1 MIDTFAALRLNPVL
15 RLEKNY
21 EKNNAIPPQRRDR
34 GEGHPIFFTENEVF
48 LQLRPAVSVL
58 ETEDGNAMPLTP
70 TLGRHCF
77 FVPTRA
83 HGVSALCRAS
93 VSDATATH
101 TAWGVSPASEAGA

>member
-1 MIDTFAALRLNPVL
+1 VL

-21 EKNNAIPPQRRDR
+21 KKNNATALAAAKDTQLPL
-34 GEGHPIFFTENEVF
+34 EFFTEREVF

-58 ETEDGNAMPLTP
+58 GTEGGNAMPLTP
-70 TLGRHCF
+70 TLGRQCF

-101 TAWGVSPASEAGA
+101 TAWPFPLA